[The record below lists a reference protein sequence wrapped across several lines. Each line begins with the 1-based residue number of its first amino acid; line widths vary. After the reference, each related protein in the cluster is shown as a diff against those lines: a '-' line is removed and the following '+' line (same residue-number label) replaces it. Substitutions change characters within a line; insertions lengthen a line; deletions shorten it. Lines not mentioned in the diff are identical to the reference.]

1 MYSGLSRSWRIVAA
15 RGGLA
20 ILFGLFALARP
31 GMALPTLVLGFG
43 VAVLLSGILAIVAG
57 VRAEENQ
64 ERSWP
69 LTTEGIIAV
78 AVGLLALLRPDAAA
92 RFWLYVVSG
101 FVFVSGILHIFAA
114 IRLRRDIRDELVLVV
129 NGALTAA
136 FGGMMVPRPRARGRG
151 RQYIESLREL
161 KTEVYF
167 MGERVDSVV
176 DHPAIRPH
184 INAAAA
190 TYDLAHD
197 AAQGDLA
204 RATSHITGRPGN
216 RRTHAPRR

>member
-1 MYSGLSRSWRIVAA
+1 VAA
-15 RGGLA
+15 RGVLA

-136 FGGMMVPRPRARGRG
+136 FAPWVFFATAKPSGRSTNTSSVAIASGVTAIMASVRVSKRRCMKYIATRAALP
-151 RQYIESLREL
+151 SA
-161 KTEVYF
+161 
-167 MGERVDSVV
+167 S
-176 DHPAIRPH
+176 
-184 INAAAA
+184 
-190 TYDLAHD
+190 AHRSTPIVNFVS
-197 AAQGDLA
+197 GV
-204 RATSHITGRPGN
+204 
-216 RRTHAPRR
+216 

>member
-1 MYSGLSRSWRIVAA
+1 MYSGLARNWNALAA
-15 RGGLA
+15 RGVLA

-114 IRLRRDIRDELVLVV
+114 IRLRRDIRDERVLVV
-129 NGALTAA
+129 NGAMTAA
-136 FGGMMVPRPRARGRG
+136 FGVLMVLLPWAGLLALPWLVGAFSLCFGVLLVVV
-151 RQYIESLREL
+151 SLRL
-161 KTEVYF
+161 RT
-167 MGERVDSVV
+167 RW
-176 DHPAIRPH
+176 
-184 INAAAA
+184 
-190 TYDLAHD
+190 
-197 AAQGDLA
+197 LA
-204 RATSHITGRPGN
+204 RAARAA
-216 RRTHAPRR
+216 RA